1 MPAISRNNRANKRSA
16 VRQALASRR
25 RLLKRGMTLTPVTRD
40 SKNGEIEC
48 FQRFVDQLSDED
60 YRAFRREKRSRK

>member
-1 MPAISRNNRANKRSA
+1 MPAISNNNSANKRRVVKHA
-16 VRQALASRR
+16 IASRR

-60 YRAFRREKRSRK
+60 Y